1 MICMILHNFAWMA
14 DELIVWLFW
23 HFCRLTFL
31 GNVMTKDRVHGVGHS
46 PVCQILS
53 QIVMRA
59 VITSS
64 PPAWTSSAGVLSTPA
79 NFPFFSDCTAAS
91 TSLRRMGRSCSVGVC
106 GQFINCGSPLVLWLY
121 SSQQYFVHR
130 FSISHSVLL
139 WSIFLNNIW
148 QWQLS
153 LVSQWSSLSRVCM
166 PSYHCSSSYFRQSL
180 TTVFSYLALLCLFRT
195 PLYVDVRFPVFPSGS
210 IFFFLSS
217 LLLSRRSRISAVTQV
232 LFFWRCLPRI
242 SLGCFRYC
250 CVEGGDHWICVCNF
264 IVNDGERCKFS
275 AYNSL
280 EDFQHNEIFRLFE
293 VQLESC
299 VFLRANLFQTN
310 AEGHHQQVVV
320 ISKVCFWELRVLAP
334 FTPDRKRFLTR
345 MQSLWLWCCPFG
357 LCQVHL
363 LDALWWPKVFAN
375 TRSLKVANSGSLS
388 PLSFVSSLQKGP
400 PMPCQFSQASLLTF
414 AFQSPC
420 TTRMSFFGVW
430 SMTFCSW
437 S

>member
-1 MICMILHNFAWMA
+1 MTESVQSSHIKAVCMSK
-14 DELIVWLFW
+14 LF
-23 HFCRLTFL
+23 RNYML
-31 GNVMTKDRVHGVGHS
+31 
-46 PVCQILS
+46 

-91 TSLRRMGRSCSVGVC
+91 TSLRRMGRSYSVGVC

-210 IFFFLSS
+210 IFFSQFTTCSKTKSS
-217 LLLSRRSRISAVTQV
+217 R
-232 LFFWRCLPRI
+232 
-242 SLGCFRYC
+242 
-250 CVEGGDHWICVCNF
+250 
-264 IVNDGERCKFS
+264 
-275 AYNSL
+275 
-280 EDFQHNEIFRLFE
+280 
-293 VQLESC
+293 
-299 VFLRANLFQTN
+299 
-310 AEGHHQQVVV
+310 
-320 ISKVCFWELRVLAP
+320 KVHKE
-334 FTPDRKRFLTR
+334 K
-345 MQSLWLWCCPFG
+345 
-357 LCQVHL
+357 
-363 LDALWWPKVFAN
+363 
-375 TRSLKVANSGSLS
+375 
-388 PLSFVSSLQKGP
+388 LSFLDTTPIQGRLHTPNSAPVSYTH
-400 PMPCQFSQASLLTF
+400 LTL
-414 AFQSPC
+414 P
-420 TTRMSFFGVW
+420 TTAEV
-430 SMTFCSW
+430 
-437 S
+437 